1 MTASREEKMLS
12 ISRLLLIVLCVNAYS
27 SAAAD
32 AKFPSRFDMQLVN
45 LQSLDAGDSFSYE
58 ALTNMGLSISPA
70 ADGLDV
76 YTFSFD
82 EAVVSANQLPTT
94 TMGVTDRLSYT
105 FRRDPKSQEI
115 FSNDIDADAIRQ
127 VNAYFAALGGAQ
139 TRTGRWTERA
149 RIFSPAYIDLPGEN
163 PNVAFD
169 VRSASHDGSEIKI
182 ATYGSEQFSFRT
194 TVGQTVRARFVGY
207 TIAADDWRVPLAS
220 GFALVG
226 DIEETDGG
234 RIPLAMRKKTLS
246 VHPVTRREYLDP
258 ARYIDA
264 GLARQIDV
272 ESVFDADS
280 KPLQAPPSWL
290 SNIHTVFLHA
300 NALSGAMAEG
310 QSNPEPVTTTAAAGI
325 TAGTI
330 VGAVGT
336 AIAVD
341 AIVTPLYNTAVDLV
355 KVYKGDKKLKD
366 VKPWDHSESWK
377 WKGALGT
384 LTKGIGMGVTAVSSF
399 FGVEKKTAK
408 KYGEVTEATLDVA
421 SIFIPSNV
429 AGGTVRALTM
439 TQRASDAAKIANI
452 GKVVKVAKT
461 GEHVNKLS
469 RAANRVPVVKKA
481 IKGLSAGAKRALRRS
496 QRAAQQNAQK
506 ALPKAK
512 EAVSVARKE
521 ALKAAAKLSTL
532 QQRSLQLQKRAK
544 YLRALQVA
552 YNVNEPFDAFL
563 DEVLSFEDAINT
575 PDASKLSDR
584 LVDLAADQLQKV
596 PYDFNKIPKFISD
609 MTGIPEDQFL
619 KRASY
624 EPIPA
629 EISSMPDAS
638 RNAVFTPTPAPMS
651 PVLPPTST
659 GGFTDAA
666 IILPLRFRVF
676 DSGNLE
682 DGDIVR
688 LEVRSSNGVNL
699 GPTNVTLTF
708 AGQTFSPAVAAGP
721 VQVKLT
727 AVNEGSVPP
736 NTGGLNILSTV
747 TRGQSNQNFSLQTG
761 GSGSLNIVAD
771 PPPPS
776 GPGVQTVN
784 PNPPQ

>member
-1 MTASREEKMLS
+1 MFS
-12 ISRLLLIVLCVNAYS
+12 ISRLLLVVLCVNACLS
-27 SAAAD
+27 TATD

-58 ALTNMGLSISPA
+58 ALTNMGLSVSPA

-115 FSNDIDADAIRQ
+115 FSDDIDAGTIRQ

-163 PNVAFD
+163 PNVAFN

-182 ATYGSEQFSFRT
+182 ATYNSEQFSFRT
-194 TVGQTVRARFVGY
+194 TVGQTVRAQFVGY

-220 GFALVG
+220 GFALIG

-258 ARYIDA
+258 ARYVDA
-264 GLARQIDV
+264 GLARQIDAA
-272 ESVFDADS
+272 SVFDPDS
-280 KPLQAPPSWL
+280 KPLQDPPSWL
-290 SNIHTVFLHA
+290 SNIHTVFQHA

-310 QSNPEPVTTTAAAGI
+310 QSNPEPVTTTVAAAG
-325 TAGTI
+325 TGAAV
-330 VGAVGT
+330 VGAVGAAVT
-336 AIAVD
+336 AAIIVD
-341 AIVTPLYNTAVDLV
+341 AVVVPAYNLSVDLW
-355 KVYKGDKKLKD
+355 KVSKGQKKLKD
-366 VKPWDHSESWK
+366 VNPFDHSESGK
-377 WKGALGT
+377 WKGIFGSI
-384 LTKGIGMGVTAVSSF
+384 TKGIGMGVAKVSSF
-399 FGVEKKTAK
+399 FGVEEKTAK
-408 KYGEVTEATLDVA
+408 KAGDITEAVLDVGT
-421 SIFIPSNV
+421 IFIPSNII
-429 AGGTVRALTM
+429 GGTAKALTV
-439 TQRASDAAKIANI
+439 ANKAADVAEIAKIGKAAKL
-452 GKVVKVAKT
+452 VKA
-461 GEHVNKLS
+461 GDRVNKLQ
-469 RAANRVPVVKKA
+469 RAAVKTPVAKKA
-481 IKGLSAGAKRALRRS
+481 IEGLTAGTKKALRRS
-496 QRAAQQNAQK
+496 QRVAQKQAKK
-506 ALPKAK
+506 ALPKARK
-512 EAVSVARKE
+512 AVEVAQE
-521 ALKAAAKLSTL
+521 EAAAAAVKLSAL
-532 QQRSLQLQKRAK
+532 QQRSLQLQNQAK
-544 YLRALQVA
+544 YLRGLQVA

-563 DEVLSFEDAINT
+563 DEVLSFEDAIKP
-575 PDASKLSDR
+575 PDVPKLSGR
-584 LVDLAADQLQKV
+584 LVDLVTDQLSKV
-596 PYDFNKIPKFISD
+596 PYDFSKIPKFISD
-609 MTGIPEDQFL
+609 ATGIPEDQL
-619 KRASY
+619 LERASY

-629 EISSMPDAS
+629 ESIISRPVASDAFK
-638 RNAVFTPTPAPMS
+638 NPLFTPPPALGP
-651 PVLPPTST
+651 ST

-676 DSGNLE
+676 DSGALQ

-708 AGQTFSPAVAAGP
+708 AGQTFSPPVAAGP
-721 VQVKLT
+721 VQIKLT
-727 AVNEGSVPP
+727 AVNEGSSPP
-736 NTGGLNILSTV
+736 NTGGLDILSTV

-771 PPPPS
+771 PPPPPS